1 MVILSKFHKI
11 FIFLQCVELICV
23 IQKGSKYFDQSTNE
37 VKYILIR
44 DMSISQI
51 TLFDEIIVYI
61 YIYIY
66 TNLYTQT
73 CIYNLYIQTCLTK
86 FIKCYLLYYAKLPSQ
101 KILHEFEQQC
111 LLFMMLT

>member
-1 MVILSKFHKI
+1 VVILSKFHKI

-61 YIYIY
+61 YIYIHKPVY
-66 TNLYTQT
+66 TNLYIQPVYTNLSYQ
-73 CIYNLYIQTCLTK
+73 IYK
-86 FIKCYLLYYAKLPSQ
+86 MLP
-101 KILHEFEQQC
+101 LVLC
-111 LLFMMLT
+111 